1 MIGTSMDIGRIDQPS
16 LIVAER
22 IMVESSRVNNYFI
35 EFLYKPMNPWYIKER
50 ILWTRLY
57 TFAPREFVFQ
67 REDTLIV
74 ENIYK
79 AISCFIP

>member
-1 MIGTSMDIGRIDQPS
+1 
-16 LIVAER
+16 
-22 IMVESSRVNNYFI
+22 
-35 EFLYKPMNPWYIKER
+35 MNPWYIKER

-67 REDTLIV
+67 QEDTLIV

-79 AISCFIP
+79 TQFAENGRYPPTQNGDIRSLLMLFTLMAMQN

>member
-1 MIGTSMDIGRIDQPS
+1 
-16 LIVAER
+16 
-22 IMVESSRVNNYFI
+22 
-35 EFLYKPMNPWYIKER
+35 MNPWYIKER

-74 ENIYK
+74 ENISLLSNK
-79 AISCFIP
+79 SWLIGL

>member
-1 MIGTSMDIGRIDQPS
+1 
-16 LIVAER
+16 
-22 IMVESSRVNNYFI
+22 
-35 EFLYKPMNPWYIKER
+35 MNPWYIKER

-79 AISCFIP
+79 AIACFIP